1 MPNNNRRSSL
11 NNSNNVSEVHMLKNK
26 RSYRAASSPLLQR
39 AGLGPEVQ
47 RAFGLSEQSMDKQS
61 DNKNKNEN
69 EHDPVSEVAD
79 SDLKEPI
86 TSGRQRIDSTA
97 TVPDDMDSGFGPSG
111 GGGSQKLGGFD
122 KFSEAWKVILVY
134 IFFIHRSNTC
144 KVMLLDV

>member
-1 MPNNNRRSSL
+1 
-11 NNSNNVSEVHMLKNK
+11 MLKNK

>member
-1 MPNNNRRSSL
+1 MH
-11 NNSNNVSEVHMLKNK
+11 VLKNK
-26 RSYRAASSPLLQR
+26 RSCRTGPASSPLLQR

-47 RAFGLSEQSMDKQS
+47 RAFGLSEQSMDKLA
-61 DNKNKNEN
+61 DNKNKKENEN

-79 SDLKEPI
+79 SDLIGPV

-122 KFSEAWKVILVY
+122 KLSEAWKVIIVNVFL
-134 IFFIHRSNTC
+134 IHRSNDFQ
-144 KVMLLDV
+144 VMLIGV

>member
-1 MPNNNRRSSL
+1 
-11 NNSNNVSEVHMLKNK
+11 MLKNK
-26 RSYRAASSPLLQR
+26 RSYRTASSPLLQR

-47 RAFGLSEQSMDKQS
+47 RAFGLSEQSIDKQA

-69 EHDPVSEVAD
+69 EHDPVSEMAD
-79 SDLKEPI
+79 SDLRGAV

-122 KFSEAWKVILVY
+122 KFSEAWKVILVH
-134 IFFIHRSNTC
+134 IFLFAVVTLS
-144 KVMLLDV
+144 K